1 MLGTLVATLSKLKF
15 VLHVQVVANLKKNI
29 SFQLINAPDQL
40 LPLLMMT
47 VLGDYPGMPGL
58 FIAGIFSAA
67 LSSLSTCLN
76 SMAAIV
82 LEDFYKP
89 FVSAPLSEKQTDFV
103 MRGTVLVVGLISVAL
118 VFVVENMGTV
128 LQLSI
133 TLSSVTGG
141 PIFGLFIMGL
151 MCPWVKK
158 RVSRAD
164 IIRMLH

>member
-1 MLGTLVATLSKLKF
+1 MTRTFKVIVKSNKI
-15 VLHVQVVANLKKNI
+15 V

-40 LPLLMMT
+40 LPLLMMNI
-47 VLGDYPGMPGL
+47 LGDYPGMPGL

-89 FVSAPLSEKQTDFV
+89 FASAPLTEKQTSYL
-103 MRGTVLVVGLISVAL
+103 MRGTVLVIGIISVSL
-118 VFVVENMGTV
+118 VFVVQRMGTV

-133 TLSSVTGG
+133 TLSSMTGG
-141 PIFGLFIMGL
+141 AIFGMFVMGL
-151 MCPWVKK
+151 MCPWVKRK
-158 RVSRAD
+158 VRRF
-164 IIRMLH
+164 